1 MSTSTT
7 LLQSIFCLL
16 FVFIIVS
23 FLFIVIVN
31 TEECAGEGA
40 GLAEGDEEGGV
51 DLALGVNEDSAK
63 EKDHASDGKDGGG
76 HQPAESASY
85 DDCAAHN
92 RVCSSSS
99 AISANR
105 V

>member
-1 MSTSTT
+1 MFFSGVWQTSGTQRIF
-7 LLQSIFCLL
+7 LLGAL
-16 FVFIIVS
+16 FVD
-23 FLFIVIVN
+23 VID

-76 HQPAESASY
+76 Q
-85 DDCAAHN
+85 
-92 RVCSSSS
+92 
-99 AISANR
+99 
-105 V
+105 